1 MLAPIARPR
10 AALLGLLS
18 VSALLQGC
26 ASSEKSAAP
35 PPELQA
41 SVTSVQNPGMVVP
54 ERGLF
59 AWRPGS
65 RLHPDPRLD
74 ASKMDRMIRGAL
86 SDAFADK
93 GYELGTAENANLWV
107 GYIGALES
115 ALDDVLL
122 NKLFGVNPAWQAS
135 GRENRRY
142 EKGTLVVDIV
152 EARTR
157 LGIWRGAV
165 QANVTFDLDDAERR
179 RRIREAV
186 DMLMSR
192 FRVGY

>member
-1 MLAPIARPR
+1 MLASIARPR
-10 AALLGLLS
+10 AALVGLLS

-26 ASSEKSAAP
+26 ASSEKTAP

-41 SVTSVQNPGMVVP
+41 AVTSVQNPGMVVP

-74 ASKMDRMIRGAL
+74 AGKMDRMIRGAL

-165 QANVTFDLDDAERR
+165 QANVTFDLDDTERR
-179 RRIREAV
+179 GRIREAV